1 MRMKKTL
8 CFMLTA
14 ALLMGSW
21 AMGEETAA
29 PTSAPTPEVTVTSE
43 PTAAPT
49 AEPPAA
55 EKTTVA
61 PTEPPAPTPAPVV
74 TATPMP
80 TTAPTDA
87 PTATPAPTTVP
98 TTEPTATPAP
108 TADPASEATETSEPT
123 QPATAPPTA
132 VATDTPTAATNEPP
146 TPAPSVIPAPQATAT
161 DMPTAAPSPE
171 PPQEKPFIPTQDA
184 WTQFS
189 DQAYVEGTVETV
201 LKEAQ
206 KRKEHPAI
214 FVRTDKQVTV
224 TNVAQSYIECLTPDP
239 DVFTDG
245 ENGSDYRVIYEIGT
259 PTNEGA
265 LPPVTLRVVDMHRMS
280 DKTPAPT
287 ETPVTPKTTPDSMAA
302 EPSPTP
308 TITAALTMPPAT
320 EPTPSSTVTEKTPM
334 PTITA
339 AITMPP
345 AETEPPQA
353 DEQQEQAETV
363 GDVQAWARY
372 AAGSL
377 VQGTVQDVLDSIGF
391 DETAMG
397 ELPTVYIRT
406 QEKVRLENIAEP
418 FMQRLTLRPDADVFA
433 QSGEVIVK
441 WKLLEDQARGLPPIE
456 LWVEAVP
463 QPTPTPQPTPVPTIS
478 VTPLEYRPGEWSNIA
493 PTFELAGIE
502 EGSTDYVYGVFIC
515 NEQLIV
521 FSRDT
526 TAYTPNL
533 EGADIRVR
541 FAILDMMGDVL
552 SFSDE
557 YAMMLDMT
565 PPDGPYP
572 MPYDAK
578 NTIAQVYASDSMS
591 GLQAISLDGGKSW
604 LDAELPEDQFR
615 CEGKKGETIPPEQ
628 LQARDFAGNI
638 SKCYEE
644 YAFGPERKPGSGDG
658 KKPIQHVTQTLDY
671 SHANY
676 NALEL
681 LFPDEPQTQL
691 VAGDEMLNLSLTVD
705 GEQGAFMAQMHTYP
719 TEEGIMPPAENAL
732 ILTAQAAE
740 DAACAWV
747 FTGDVY
753 RLLYNS
759 RIDYLVLRT
768 GDYITVLPTA
778 GFTAGTEY
786 VRLKSNGISTRKFTY
801 TVTQDEAMLETT
813 LIVAVENATYE
824 LGEERS
830 MPMYRTGVL
839 IGPMSLLEKPYNSYL
854 HSNNP

>member
-1 MRMKKTL
+1 MGVRRTKATQEATDMRMKKTL

-14 ALLMGSW
+14 VLLMG
-21 AMGEETAA
+21 ALAIGEETAA
-29 PTSAPTPEVTVTSE
+29 PTSAPTPEVTAASE

-49 AEPPAA
+49 AEPPAE

-61 PTEPPAPTPAPVV
+61 PTEPPTPTPAPVV

-87 PTATPAPTTVP
+87 PTATPAPTTAP

-108 TADPASEATETSEPT
+108 TAATSET
-123 QPATAPPTA
+123 
-132 VATDTPTAATNEPP
+132 P
-146 TPAPSVIPAPQATAT
+146 TPAPSVTPAPQATAT
-161 DMPTAAPSPE
+161 DMPTAAPTPE

-363 GDVQAWARY
+363 GDVQAWVRY